1 MFSINKLKKKNFA
14 VYGLGATGK
23 SIISYFKKRGFS
35 NYCTYDD
42 YKKSNKKNIFIKYLK
57 TADFIILSP
66 GINIIKSKLKKN
78 LLENKQKIIS
88 DLDLFYMTNSKI
100 KTIVVT
106 GTNGKSTTCK
116 MLEHLLKKNKI
127 NSHLGGN
134 IGTPILKLKSNK
146 NTVIVIEASSYQ
158 LSYSKFVKPS
168 CALIL
173 NISNDHLEWHGNM
186 KNYVNSKFKI
196 FLLQNRQNISILKQ
210 KKLIKI
216 FKKKKFKSR
225 LKIVSPLI
233 YKNINKKINND
244 YLNLDNNLENMSFVY
259 EVSKIFKI
267 NKKNFINSM
276 TSFKGLPHRYE
287 NFLNKKNIK
296 FINDS
301 KATSFKASVSA
312 LNQNQNIFWIVGGQP
327 KFKDKFIIKNI
338 KNNII
343 KCFIIGKHI
352 SFFKSQIKN
361 KIKKHVAKSLENALL
376 NIFKE
381 IKKYPDKQLTV
392 LFSPASASFDQYQNF
407 IQRGNEFKK
416 ISKLYAKKYL

>member
-233 YKNINKKINND
+233 YKNINEKINND
-244 YLNLDNNLENMSFVY
+244 YLNLDNNLENKSFVY

-296 FINDS
+296 FI
-301 KATSFKASVSA
+301 
-312 LNQNQNIFWIVGGQP
+312 
-327 KFKDKFIIKNI
+327 IKYI
-338 KNNII
+338 KKNII

-361 KIKKHVAKSLENALL
+361 KIKKHVARSLENALL

>member
-233 YKNINKKINND
+233 YKNINEKINND

-276 TSFKGLPHRYE
+276 TSFKGLPHRY
-287 NFLNKKNIK
+287 
-296 FINDS
+296 
-301 KATSFKASVSA
+301 
-312 LNQNQNIFWIVGGQP
+312 
-327 KFKDKFIIKNI
+327 
-338 KNNII
+338 
-343 KCFIIGKHI
+343 
-352 SFFKSQIKN
+352 
-361 KIKKHVAKSLENALL
+361 
-376 NIFKE
+376 
-381 IKKYPDKQLTV
+381 
-392 LFSPASASFDQYQNF
+392 
-407 IQRGNEFKK
+407 
-416 ISKLYAKKYL
+416 